1 MHEPHR
7 GRAPVA
13 ARAGM
18 EFFEGVEVLAPDAAA
33 LGQQGGEVIRQGAKG
48 RGLFKQYRVT
58 GERLPESPAE
68 SHRVAFGA
76 SPFAEILIRRQNLAL
91 WPLTNEVTAWA

>member
-1 MHEPHR
+1 MPPRSANR
-7 GRAPVA
+7 GAKSSGP
-13 ARAGM
+13 
-18 EFFEGVEVLAPDAAA
+18 
-33 LGQQGGEVIRQGAKG
+33 GAKG

-91 WPLTNEVTAWA
+91 RPSDE